1 LENAGYAVE
10 IATPPGFEEA
20 ARLFFSLIRTE
31 ETSSTTKAIEKFG
44 DDALRRAR
52 SSTLAYASE
61 LDFEG
66 YVRAFARRAFLLG
79 EWQLFFGRYPLLL
92 MPISYQR
99 PLPSDF
105 DQRGNKAVAE
115 MLDAHQPMLAVS
127 VLGLPGLAAPTG
139 LVDGVPVGVQLVAG
153 RFQEE
158 LCLAA
163 GEAIERNV
171 PALSPIDPVVP

>member
-1 LENAGYAVE
+1 
-10 IATPPGFEEA
+10 
-20 ARLFFSLIRTE
+20 
-31 ETSSTTKAIEKFG
+31 
-44 DDALRRAR
+44 
-52 SSTLAYASE
+52 
-61 LDFEG
+61 
-66 YVRAFARRAFLLG
+66 
-79 EWQLFFGRYPLLL
+79 

-99 PLPSDF
+99 PLPIDF
-105 DQRGNKAVAE
+105 DQRGDKAVAE

-127 VLGLPGLAAPTG
+127 TLGLPGLAAPTG

-171 PALSPIDPVVP
+171 PALSPIDPVAP